1 MAVDWSDNILIANL
15 ADEPA
20 LSDELSLIC
29 EKVEGAS
36 SPPHAVL
43 DFGEVTYINSSNI
56 AQLLRL
62 RKLLDEAGRAL
73 RLSGITDDVMSV
85 LMVTG
90 LDKVFKFAPDT
101 LTALAGLQLIDA
113 EAD

>member
-1 MAVDWSDNILIANL
+1 MAVEWSDTILIANL

-29 EKVEGAS
+29 EKVEAAEE
-36 SPPHAVL
+36 PPHAVL
-43 DFGEVTYINSSNI
+43 DFAEVSYINSSNI

-62 RKLLDEAGRAL
+62 RKLLEGAGRSM
-73 RLSGITDDVMSV
+73 RLSGVTDDVMSV

-101 LTALAGLQLIDA
+101 LTAIAGLQLIDS
-113 EAD
+113 DR